1 MQGPTATLGLYIN
14 SGSVYEEP
22 YETGAPQ
29 HIFKYRCMQH
39 LTCRTA
45 IRLFPVNNAAEVG
58 YAKLVRKLN
67 HVVRTALMQG
77 ALTCWSTWPSRRL
90 QTELTSDLLERFA
103 SYTVH
108 LSYHR
113 LLTSLLPWLKGN
125 EKSVCLHPGASGFSK

>member
-29 HIFKYRCMQH
+29 HLFKYRCMQH

-45 IRLFPVNNAAEVG
+45 IRPFPVSKAAHDG
-58 YAKLVRKLN
+58 NAKLVRELE
-67 HVVRTALMQG
+67 HSVRTAPMQG

-90 QTELTSDLLERFA
+90 PTGLTSDLLERFA
-103 SYTVH
+103 P
-108 LSYHR
+108 SYHR
-113 LLTSLLPWLKGN
+113 LLKSLVPWL
-125 EKSVCLHPGASGFSK
+125 